1 MQQITTFLMFF
12 GQAEEAMQLYTS
24 LFPNSAILDIS
35 RYGAG
40 EEGKEGTVR
49 HATFSL
55 NGQQFMCIDSN
66 AEDHAFTFTPSIS
79 LYVTCATA
87 AEIDRLF
94 AGLSAGGGVMMP
106 LDAYPFSPR
115 FAWIADR
122 FGVSWQLSLA
132 PASSH

>member
-12 GQAEEAMQLYTS
+12 GQAEEAIQLYTS
-24 LFPNSAILDIS
+24 LFANSTIVNIS
-35 RYGAG
+35 RFGAG
-40 EEGKEGTVR
+40 EEGAEGKVR

-66 AEDHAFTFTPSIS
+66 AADHGFTFTPAIS
-79 LYVTCATA
+79 LYVTCATE
-87 AEIDRLF
+87 AEIDRLY

-106 LDAYPFSPR
+106 LDAYPFSPK

-122 FGVSWQLSLA
+122 FGVSWQLSLI
-132 PASSH
+132 ASV

>member
-12 GQAEEAMQLYTS
+12 GQAEEAIQLYTS
-24 LFPNSAILDIS
+24 LFANSTIVNIS
-35 RYGAG
+35 RFGAG
-40 EEGKEGTVR
+40 EEGPEGKVR

-66 AEDHAFTFTPSIS
+66 AADHGFTFTPAIS
-79 LYVTCATA
+79 LYVTCATE
-87 AEIDRLF
+87 AEIDRLY

-106 LDAYPFSPR
+106 LDAYPFSPK

-122 FGVSWQLSLA
+122 FGVSWQLSLI
-132 PASSH
+132 ASV